1 LALFA
6 DGRAVEARTVLEP
19 QRIVQHQ
26 LQPGQ
31 KAIAVAVLAAT
42 GMKNEAVRLARSMTP
57 DHLTDAEY
65 RLVFAFT
72 TSDAPGEFF
81 GGRESGGSKP
91 E

>member
-1 LALFA
+1 
-6 DGRAVEARTVLEP
+6 
-19 QRIVQHQ
+19 
-26 LQPGQ
+26 
-31 KAIAVAVLAAT
+31 
-42 GMKNEAVRLARSMTP
+42 MKNEAVRLARSMTP

-81 GGRESGGSKP
+81 GGREGGGSKP

>member
-1 LALFA
+1 
-6 DGRAVEARTVLEP
+6 
-19 QRIVQHQ
+19 
-26 LQPGQ
+26 
-31 KAIAVAVLAAT
+31 
-42 GMKNEAVRLARSMTP
+42 MTP

-81 GGRESGGSKP
+81 GGRESGEGEEKKRDEGGDLKP